1 MIIVTLIIMFLSCQR
16 CRQGR
21 ERQGNSSRETFFRR
35 ELELDPDIPSMS
47 PRLPVIAPE
56 HYVTMGQETGFN
68 LSPHDRGGS
77 GENLSAESA
86 GMYPIQSVASPPVGG
101 VGPYV
106 FTPTWVPGSAGVSN
120 SNAPGLHGISSSDN
134 VTRQP
139 SIGPLS
145 TDVSMVNPTGMPFS
159 PTHAYPY
166 ENPQQT
172 MSGFRSVTGSDSFGD
187 DDAYAGAVP
196 STSGHGHYS
205 TDGHTSS
212 ACLESSSHGH
222 TANYFGLLTSS
233 SGHAISMSTGGVLTS
248 SSGHGMSSGMG
259 IASPRSRSKSDSLV
273 VERWRQAPPSSY
285 IPPRRGTGK
294 STESL
299 GGNSS
304 SSVKSLLGKFKSM
317 SKLKDK
323 KKEERDRRLS
333 RRYDNIRASM
343 AQSSRESMTM
353 SMGHDS
359 ILGYAPSH
367 PPPSSLL
374 NPPNPPIPPV
384 PSMPPIPII
393 RYPDMIADPI
403 PNAYTS
409 QTSSYSYLPPLPL
422 HNPRYSI
429 GVAIS
434 DPPYPGVW
442 PQQVSPSI
450 PSLVPT
456 STDASSY
463 VEGLLNPNILPNP
476 SGGARIPGVDRAGG
490 FGPSDEVVGGSRGG
504 EGIGRYGL
512 WTNEYEGR
520 STMSLRD
527 HVDYSRPISTAVTA
541 ARSTT
546 TFGTDREVSNE
557 TRDNV

>member
-1 MIIVTLIIMFLSCQR
+1 
-16 CRQGR
+16 
-21 ERQGNSSRETFFRR
+21 
-35 ELELDPDIPSMS
+35 
-47 PRLPVIAPE
+47 
-56 HYVTMGQETGFN
+56 
-68 LSPHDRGGS
+68 
-77 GENLSAESA
+77 
-86 GMYPIQSVASPPVGG
+86 
-101 VGPYV
+101 
-106 FTPTWVPGSAGVSN
+106 
-120 SNAPGLHGISSSDN
+120 
-134 VTRQP
+134 
-139 SIGPLS
+139 
-145 TDVSMVNPTGMPFS
+145 
-159 PTHAYPY
+159 
-166 ENPQQT
+166 
-172 MSGFRSVTGSDSFGD
+172 
-187 DDAYAGAVP
+187 
-196 STSGHGHYS
+196 
-205 TDGHTSS
+205 
-212 ACLESSSHGH
+212 
-222 TANYFGLLTSS
+222 
-233 SGHAISMSTGGVLTS
+233 
-248 SSGHGMSSGMG
+248 
-259 IASPRSRSKSDSLV
+259 
-273 VERWRQAPPSSY
+273 
-285 IPPRRGTGK
+285 
-294 STESL
+294 
-299 GGNSS
+299 
-304 SSVKSLLGKFKSM
+304 
-317 SKLKDK
+317 
-323 KKEERDRRLS
+323 
-333 RRYDNIRASM
+333 
-343 AQSSRESMTM
+343 
-353 SMGHDS
+353 
-359 ILGYAPSH
+359 
-367 PPPSSLL
+367 LL